1 MNLEDSELIERIHP
15 DALIILEEVGVKCE
29 SAEVRQIFEDTGLAA
44 FDETTGHI
52 HVLSP
57 LVEQALNTT
66 PKRDQFWIS
75 ENSFGVGGTAPFVY
89 DDENGELIPP
99 TLDHL
104 IKIAKIVNG
113 ADVIDFMARG
123 VLLPQQEVKVMD
135 AIIEHCQK
143 PIYIAAITDE
153 GIARAKE
160 IHDRRGN
167 LTVQFS
173 IINSPLNII
182 ESMINPFLSCVKKG
196 LPIYVSTMPMAGLS
210 GPYSMSALLT
220 LTHAEA
226 LFGITLAQL
235 VNPGIMVVH
244 AGLPSIANINKN
256 YAVDLGLISHNI
268 ANLLM
273 EKVNKKLGLPS
284 IQTACTTSQ
293 EKPNKTAEKEAKY
306 GFAIMKNYGFHQMR
320 HAFGFLK
327 ELVSFSIEKLE
338 RHIELCRETSP
349 EDMPSFHVEP
359 YDPEGL
365 DVIKRNGSNANYM
378 RDDHTLKNTG
388 RSFLF

>member
-1 MNLEDSELIERIHP
+1 MNLENSELIERIHP
-15 DALIILEEVGVKCE
+15 DALVILEEVGVKCE

-104 IKIAKIVNG
+104 IKIAKIVND

-160 IHDRRGN
+160 IHDRRRN

-349 EDMPSFHVEP
+349 KDMPSFHVES

-388 RSFLF
+388 QSFLF